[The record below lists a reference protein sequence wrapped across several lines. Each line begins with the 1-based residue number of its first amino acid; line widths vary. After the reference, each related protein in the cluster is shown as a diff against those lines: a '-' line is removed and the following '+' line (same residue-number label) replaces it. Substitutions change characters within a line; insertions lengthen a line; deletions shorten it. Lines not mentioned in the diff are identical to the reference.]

1 MDNIPSSSLSWT
13 KTIDAIQILSC
24 FPDPVFITDS
34 QLRITYF
41 NPQAEKLT
49 GLRAS
54 HAAGMY
60 CRDVVKGHLCA
71 FGCPVKKILRKRS
84 KFTAETWIR
93 TEAGRIPVL
102 LSASSVYDKA
112 GNTLGYFCVLKDISD
127 FKSML
132 NQLERSKVQLSERNT
147 RLARALKELRRT
159 HRQLLQAQKMESI
172 GVLAGGIAHDFNNL
186 LSGILGYTSLILQ
199 QVPEGSPVYNFAKIV
214 ETSAL
219 RASSL
224 TKQLLLFGR
233 KGGYEYRVCDINGII
248 KETILILE
256 RTLTKTID
264 IQVSLAEDIP
274 LVKVNSSQIEQVLM
288 NLCINAMDAMEG
300 VGILKLSSRRATSDD
315 MDRLPRMKR
324 RREYICISISDTGP
338 GIPDEIKDRIF
349 DPFFTTKEE
358 GKGTGLGLAIVYG
371 VVKEHGGF
379 IEVLTEQGKGTC
391 FNIYLPVAKEKLKKS
406 RKTRQEILESRARGH
421 ETVLLVDDEEMIR
434 TLVKTV
440 LEEQGYNVIVASD
453 GLDALDIFAKHK
465 DDIDLVLM
473 DSNMPRMGGLE
484 AAMCLKEQKPNLKII
499 ICSGYSMDTESS
511 REKANISRVSDAFLL
526 KPFKVEELLSVIR
539 HTLDYSS

>member
-93 TEAGRIPVL
+93 TEDGRIPVL